1 MSQQSV
7 LDSNLRSMQQIEF
20 IYRLDNNVRTQN
32 LTVLEKEKQTI
43 LEFSKGSVSVIS
55 TYK

>member
-1 MSQQSV
+1 
-7 LDSNLRSMQQIEF
+7 MQQIEF
-20 IYRLDNNVRTQN
+20 IYRLDNNVRTQI